1 MLDQVPMRPGTP
13 DDLNDSI
20 WTIGPNK
27 RSGIRHAARHGLGCT
42 FLLMFTSVLGVANA
56 EPSLHHAPA
65 CREGQPLAYRA
76 LLFGPEQRR
85 RPNAPSLFLIDA
97 RWRLLHSDQRPIY
110 KLWRVCAR
118 AYASL
123 QSS

>member
-1 MLDQVPMRPGTP
+1 MLNQVPRRAGTP

-20 WTIGPNK
+20 WTIGPT
-27 RSGIRHAARHGLGCT
+27 SAVQWYQARHGLGCT
-42 FLLMFTSVLGVANA
+42 FLLMFISILGVANA

-65 CREGQPLAYRA
+65 YRERQPLAYRA
-76 LLFGPEQRR
+76 LLVGPEQRR
-85 RPNAPSLFLIDA
+85 RPNASSLFLFDA
-97 RWRLLHSDQRPIY
+97 RWKLLHSDRRPIY

-118 AYASL
+118 TYASV